1 MIKFSGVENEE
12 ADSERETNFVRQ
24 KTPHPRELKVR
35 NLYTKRSEISHES
48 SEISHEN

>member
-35 NLYTKRSEISHES
+35 NLYTKS
-48 SEISHEN
+48 SEIFTRKCQKF